1 MSFFFMKMKFRILV
15 FLASAA
21 LMLASCDKDNP
32 VGKDGLKAVSYEFN
46 DELFANPERG
56 LYTGTSFSSET
67 EKPVT
72 ASRLKA
78 VRTDKRSLYMLEFW
92 LKDYFES
99 DISEAYLQLVRNS
112 LESFRDAGVKCILRF
127 GYSDNIKDLS
137 HPEASGPFDASEEQV
152 LRHIAQLKP
161 VLQEYADVIYV
172 LQAGFVGCWGEWYY
186 TDHFIQGP
194 SSDEDYLPR
203 KHVCDAL
210 LDALPGD
217 RQVELRTPAFKMKM
231 YGYSLADTISRA
243 EAHQPTVKARI
254 GGHND
259 CYLAGANDQGTFNGP
274 AEKNYWKAETKYT
287 IMGGETCALSKY
299 CERDAALQSLAEQ
312 HFSYL
317 NFSYNKEVINYWQ
330 KNDCFDEIKARLGY
344 RLFLTEGR
352 FTAKPSA
359 GSDFRIVLKIANDG
373 FASLM
378 NPRDAEFVLR
388 DQANNVIKTYRINS
402 DPRFWMAGTSTE
414 IDQTITLPDGLSG
427 EYTISINLPDP
438 CVTLRDNPLFSVR
451 LANKDVWEEATGYN
465 VIYTLTL

>member
-1 MSFFFMKMKFRILV
+1 
-15 FLASAA
+15 
-21 LMLASCDKDNP
+21 
-32 VGKDGLKAVSYEFN
+32 
-46 DELFANPERG
+46 
-56 LYTGTSFSSET
+56 
-67 EKPVT
+67 
-72 ASRLKA
+72 
-78 VRTDKRSLYMLEFW
+78 
-92 LKDYFES
+92 
-99 DISEAYLQLVRNS
+99 
-112 LESFRDAGVKCILRF
+112 
-127 GYSDNIKDLS
+127 
-137 HPEASGPFDASEEQV
+137 
-152 LRHIAQLKP
+152 
-161 VLQEYADVIYV
+161 
-172 LQAGFVGCWGEWYY
+172 
-186 TDHFIQGP
+186 
-194 SSDEDYLPR
+194 
-203 KHVCDAL
+203 
-210 LDALPGD
+210 
-217 RQVELRTPAFKMKM
+217 
-231 YGYSLADTISRA
+231 
-243 EAHQPTVKARI
+243 
-254 GGHND
+254 
-259 CYLAGANDQGTFNGP
+259 
-274 AEKNYWKAETKYT
+274 
-287 IMGGETCALSKY
+287 MGGETCALSKY